1 MNTFSSPLHPIESH
15 STCTH
20 DVRGHVH
27 GFVLSS
33 WSHVGRLT
41 VVFCLNLFYGG
52 VEWWGAKTTHSW
64 ALMSDAAHMAS
75 DASGLLLAL
84 LAAVLSVYVQKSH
97 HFQQAW
103 WVERLAS
110 TVNAIGLWGMS
121 AVLWQGGLWRLSRPV
136 AILAEP
142 FLWIAVGGLLINF
155 VAMLFL
161 HQAQSDNLN
170 LRGAYL
176 HLFSDLLGS
185 VAAIVSALCILFFQ
199 WAWMDAVMSLLVA
212 GLMTIAAFQFSKNV
226 LKQWKHPA
234 SEHDFQHPLCVPHE
248 PH

>member
-1 MNTFSSPLHPIESH
+1 
-15 STCTH
+15 
-20 DVRGHVH
+20 
-27 GFVLSS
+27 
-33 WSHVGRLT
+33 
-41 VVFCLNLFYGG
+41 
-52 VEWWGAKTTHSW
+52 
-64 ALMSDAAHMAS
+64 
-75 DASGLLLAL
+75 
-84 LAAVLSVYVQKSH
+84 
-97 HFQQAW
+97 
-103 WVERLAS
+103 
-110 TVNAIGLWGMS
+110 MS

-226 LKQWKHPA
+226 LKQWKHAA
-234 SEHDFQHPLCVPHE
+234 SEQDFQHPLCDHHE